1 MENQSKAVAFNPEQI
16 AQQIWDLVSPHG
28 ITAVEICMTR
38 LRITLKHKELVD
50 IAKIKA
56 ISGVLGVVDT
66 PDQLQIIIGPGKV
79 NQVNE
84 KFQILLNAAPV
95 APQDVAVVSETKVS
109 DAGSLKEKLKQKN
122 STPFKNFLKKLA
134 NIFIPMIP
142 AFIGCGLV
150 LGIVNV
156 LTKSLSPDTLG
167 GMPFDQTTVGA
178 ILKLIGG
185 GITFGLALFAGL
197 NTSKEFGGTPILGG
211 VLAGV
216 LTMPGLSAITVFGEQ
231 ATPGRGG
238 IIAVLFV
245 AIFAAWLEKRLRKV
259 IPVALDLFVTPTLV
273 LLISGFLAIFIL
285 QPIGGVISDAIT
297 NGSKLAVDHGGPVV
311 GFILSAAFL
320 PLVMTGLHQGLTPIH
335 AELIKTTG
343 STVLL
348 PILAMAGAGQV
359 GAALAVWLKTKNQKL
374 IHIIKSGIVVGF
386 LGVGEPLIYGVT
398 LPLFRPFLAACIGGG
413 LGGAFVAT
421 FKLGATGIGI
431 SGLPLTLL
439 IHNGMLL
446 YLLGILIAYV
456 GGFIATLIVGFD
468 DSVIE

>member
-1 MENQSKAVAFNPEQI
+1 MSFNPSQI
-16 AQQIWDLVSPHG
+16 AQQIYTELAPCNVS
-28 ITAVEICMTR
+28 AVGICMTR
-38 LRITLKHKELVD
+38 LRITIQDKAKFNIDKLKS
-50 IAKIKA
+50 IT
-56 ISGVLGVVDT
+56 GVLGVVDT

-79 NQVNE
+79 NQVYE
-84 KFQILLNAAPV
+84 QFMLLYEASSPSIVESDSTAKK
-95 APQDVAVVSETKVS
+95 DVVGK
-109 DAGSLKEKLKQKN
+109 DIKEQLKQKN
-122 STPFKNFLKKLA
+122 STPFKLFLKKLA

-142 AFIGCGLV
+142 AFIGCGLI
-150 LGIVNV
+150 LGIVNILAKT
-156 LTKSLSPDTLG
+156 LTPEMLNGT
-167 GMPFDQTTVGA
+167 PFDQSTFGI
-178 ILKLIGG
+178 ILKLLGG
-185 GITFGLALFAGL
+185 GITFGLALFAGV
-197 NTSKEFGGTPILGG
+197 NASKEFGGTPILGG
-211 VLAGV
+211 VLAAV
-216 LTMPGLSAITVFGEQ
+216 LTMPDLAKLSIFGEH
-231 ATPGRGG
+231 AVPGRGG

-245 AIFAAWLEKRLRKV
+245 SIFAAWLEKRLRKV

-285 QPIGGVISDAIT
+285 QPVGGVISDAIT
-297 NGSKLAVDHGGPVV
+297 NGSKLAIDHGGPVV

-359 GAALAVWLKTKNQKL
+359 GAALAVWMKTKNEKL
-374 IHIIKSGIVVGF
+374 KHIVKSGIVVGF

-398 LPLFRPFLAACIGGG
+398 LPLFRPFIAACIGGG

-421 FKLGATGIGI
+421 FKLGATGLGI

-446 YLLGILIAYV
+446 YLAAICIAYL
-456 GGFIATLIVGFD
+456 GGFIATWLIGFD
-468 DSVIE
+468 DSVFE

>member
-1 MENQSKAVAFNPEQI
+1 MSFNPLLI
-16 AQQIWDLVSPHG
+16 AQQIYAELAPCG
-28 ITAVEICMTR
+28 ITAVATCMTR
-38 LRITLKHKELVD
+38 LRVTINDKRKFDL
-50 IAKIKA
+50 AKLKA
-56 ISGVLGVVDT
+56 ITGVLGVVDT
-66 PDQLQIIIGPGKV
+66 PDQIQIIIGPGKV
-79 NQVNE
+79 NQVYE
-84 KFQILLNAAPV
+84 QFMLLFNTEVTTNASTTAGS
-95 APQDVAVVSETKVS
+95 QKSETSSK
-109 DAGSLKEKLKQKN
+109 DIKEQLKQKN
-122 STPFKNFLKKLA
+122 ATPFKLFLKKLA

-142 AFIGCGLV
+142 AFIGCGLI
-150 LGIVNV
+150 LGIVNILAKT
-156 LTKSLSPDTLG
+156 LTPEMLG
-167 GMPFDQTTVGA
+167 GVAFDQSTIGI
-178 ILKLIGG
+178 ILKLLGG

-211 VLAGV
+211 VLAAV
-216 LTMPGLSAITVFGEQ
+216 LTMPDLAKLTIFGEH
-231 ATPGRGG
+231 AVPGRGG

-245 AIFAAWLEKRLRKV
+245 CIFAAWLEKRLRKI
-259 IPVALDLFVTPTLV
+259 IPVSLDLFVTPTLV

-285 QPIGGVISDAIT
+285 QPIGGIISDAIT

-359 GAALAVWLKTKNQKL
+359 GAALAVWMKTKNEKL
-374 IHIIKSGIVVGF
+374 KHIIKSGIVVGF

-398 LPLFRPFLAACIGGG
+398 LPLFRPFIAACIGGG

-421 FKLGATGIGI
+421 FKLGATGLGI

-439 IHNGMLL
+439 IHNGMLM
-446 YLLGILIAYV
+446 YLAAILIAYV
-456 GGFIATLIVGFD
+456 GGFIATWLIGFD
-468 DSVIE
+468 DSVFE

>member
-1 MENQSKAVAFNPEQI
+1 MSFNPLLI
-16 AQQIWDLVSPHG
+16 AQQIYAELAPCG
-28 ITAVEICMTR
+28 ITAVATCMTR
-38 LRITLKHKELVD
+38 LRVTINDKRKFDL
-50 IAKIKA
+50 AKLKA
-56 ISGVLGVVDT
+56 ITGVLGVVDT
-66 PDQLQIIIGPGKV
+66 PDQIQIIIGPGKV
-79 NQVNE
+79 NQVYDQ
-84 KFQILLNAAPV
+84 FMLLFNAEVTTSAST
-95 APQDVAVVSETKVS
+95 AAGLQKSETSSK
-109 DAGSLKEKLKQKN
+109 DIKEQLKQKN
-122 STPFKNFLKKLA
+122 ATPFKLFLKKLA

-142 AFIGCGLV
+142 AFIGCGLI
-150 LGIVNV
+150 LGIVNILAKT
-156 LTKSLSPDTLG
+156 LTSEMLG
-167 GMPFDQTTVGA
+167 GVAFDQSTIGI
-178 ILKLIGG
+178 ILKLLGG

-211 VLAGV
+211 VLAAV
-216 LTMPGLSAITVFGEQ
+216 LTMPDLAKLTIFGEH
-231 ATPGRGG
+231 AVPGRGG

-245 AIFAAWLEKRLRKV
+245 CIFASWLEKRLRKI
-259 IPVALDLFVTPTLV
+259 IPVSLDLFVTPTLV

-285 QPIGGVISDAIT
+285 QPIGGIISDAIT

-359 GAALAVWLKTKNQKL
+359 GAALAVWMKTKNEKL
-374 IHIIKSGIVVGF
+374 KHIIKSGIVVGF

-398 LPLFRPFLAACIGGG
+398 LPLFRPFIAACVGGG

-421 FKLGATGIGI
+421 FKLGATGLGI

-439 IHNGMLL
+439 IHNGMLM
-446 YLLGILIAYV
+446 YLAAILIAYV
-456 GGFIATLIVGFD
+456 GGFIATWLIGFD
-468 DSVIE
+468 DSVFE

>member
-1 MENQSKAVAFNPEQI
+1 MSFNPLLI
-16 AQQIWDLVSPHG
+16 AQQIYAELAPCG
-28 ITAVEICMTR
+28 ITAVATCMTR
-38 LRITLKHKELVD
+38 LRVTINDKRKFDL
-50 IAKIKA
+50 AKLKA
-56 ISGVLGVVDT
+56 ITGVLGVVDT
-66 PDQLQIIIGPGKV
+66 PDQIQIIIGPGKV
-79 NQVNE
+79 NQVYE
-84 KFQILLNAAPV
+84 QFMLLFNAEVTTSGSTATG
-95 APQDVAVVSETKVS
+95 AQKSETSSK
-109 DAGSLKEKLKQKN
+109 DIKEQLKQKN
-122 STPFKNFLKKLA
+122 ATPFKLFLKKLA

-142 AFIGCGLV
+142 AFIGCGLI
-150 LGIVNV
+150 LGIVNILAKT
-156 LTKSLSPDTLG
+156 LTPEMLG
-167 GMPFDQTTVGA
+167 GVAFDQSTIGI
-178 ILKLIGG
+178 ILKLLGG

-211 VLAGV
+211 VLAAV
-216 LTMPGLSAITVFGEQ
+216 LTMPDLAKLTIFGEH
-231 ATPGRGG
+231 AVPGRGG

-245 AIFAAWLEKRLRKV
+245 CIFAAWLEKRLRKI
-259 IPVALDLFVTPTLV
+259 IPVSLDLFVTPTLV

-285 QPIGGVISDAIT
+285 QPIGGIISDAIT

-359 GAALAVWLKTKNQKL
+359 GAALAVWMKTKNEKL
-374 IHIIKSGIVVGF
+374 KHIIKSGIVVGF

-398 LPLFRPFLAACIGGG
+398 LPLFRPFIAACIGGG

-421 FKLGATGIGI
+421 FKLGATGLGI

-439 IHNGMLL
+439 IHNGMLM
-446 YLLGILIAYV
+446 YLAAILIAYV
-456 GGFIATLIVGFD
+456 GGFIATWLIGFD
-468 DSVIE
+468 DSVFE

>member
-1 MENQSKAVAFNPEQI
+1 MSFNPSQI
-16 AQQIWDLVSPHG
+16 AQQIYTELRPCGVS
-28 ITAVEICMTR
+28 AVATCMTR
-38 LRITLKHKELVD
+38 LRITIKDKDKFNLVALKGIV
-50 IAKIKA
+50 
-56 ISGVLGVVDT
+56 GVLGVVDT

-79 NQVNE
+79 NQVYE
-84 KFQILLNAAPV
+84 QFMLLHESTTSSIITEQMHSAV
-95 APQDVAVVSETKVS
+95 KEDVLGK
-109 DAGSLKEKLKQKN
+109 DIKEQLKQKN
-122 STPFKNFLKKLA
+122 STPFKLFLKKLA

-142 AFIGCGLV
+142 AFIGCGLI
-150 LGIVNV
+150 LGIVNILAKV
-156 LTKSLSPDTLG
+156 LTPEMLNGT
-167 GMPFDQTTVGA
+167 PFDQSTVGI
-178 ILKLIGG
+178 ILKLLGG

-197 NTSKEFGGTPILGG
+197 NASKEFGGTPILGG
-211 VLAGV
+211 VLAAV
-216 LTMPGLSAITVFGEQ
+216 LTMPDLAKLSIFGEH
-231 ATPGRGG
+231 AVPGRGG

-245 AIFAAWLEKRLRKV
+245 SIFAAWLEKRLRKV
-259 IPVALDLFVTPTLV
+259 IPVSLDLFVTPTLV

-285 QPIGGVISDAIT
+285 QPIGGIISDVIT

-359 GAALAVWLKTKNQKL
+359 GAALAVWVKTKNEKL
-374 IHIIKSGIVVGF
+374 KHIIKSGIVVGF

-398 LPLFRPFLAACIGGG
+398 LPLFRPFIAACIGGG

-421 FKLGATGIGI
+421 FKLGATGLGI

-446 YLLGILIAYV
+446 YLLAICIAYL
-456 GGFIATLIVGFD
+456 GGFIATWLIGFD
-468 DSVIE
+468 DSVFE

>member
-1 MENQSKAVAFNPEQI
+1 MSFNPLLI
-16 AQQIWDLVSPHG
+16 AQQIYAELAPCG
-28 ITAVEICMTR
+28 ITAVATCMTR
-38 LRITLKHKELVD
+38 LRVTINDKRKFDL
-50 IAKIKA
+50 AKLKA
-56 ISGVLGVVDT
+56 ITGVLGVVDT
-66 PDQLQIIIGPGKV
+66 PDQIQIIIGPGKV
-79 NQVNE
+79 NQVYE
-84 KFQILLNAAPV
+84 QFMLLFNAEVTTSTSIA
-95 APQDVAVVSETKVS
+95 
-109 DAGSLKEKLKQKN
+109 AGSQKSATSSKDIKEQLKQKN
-122 STPFKNFLKKLA
+122 ATPFKLFLKKLA

-142 AFIGCGLV
+142 AFIGCGLI
-150 LGIVNV
+150 LGIVNILAKT
-156 LTKSLSPDTLG
+156 LTPEMLG
-167 GMPFDQTTVGA
+167 GVAFDQSTIGI
-178 ILKLIGG
+178 ILKLLGG

-211 VLAGV
+211 VLAAV
-216 LTMPGLSAITVFGEQ
+216 LTMPDLAKLTIFGEH
-231 ATPGRGG
+231 AVPGRGG

-245 AIFAAWLEKRLRKV
+245 CIFAAWLEKRLRKI
-259 IPVALDLFVTPTLV
+259 IPVSLDLFVTPTLV

-285 QPIGGVISDAIT
+285 QPIGGIISDAIT

-359 GAALAVWLKTKNQKL
+359 GAALAVWMKTKNEKL
-374 IHIIKSGIVVGF
+374 KHIIKSGIVVGF

-398 LPLFRPFLAACIGGG
+398 LPLFRPFIAACIGGG

-421 FKLGATGIGI
+421 FKLGATGLGI

-439 IHNGMLL
+439 IHNGMLM
-446 YLLGILIAYV
+446 YLAAILIAYI
-456 GGFIATLIVGFD
+456 GGFIATWLIGFD
-468 DSVIE
+468 DSVFE